1 MLDDERIKIEI
12 HQKINEIDSKEKI
25 RMKIKL
31 ELEDRFGKID
41 DNTLIYMYEEWFE
54 KQAKIGIKNV
64 VETKNY
70 IELCFPEDVVKNLD
84 TEELF
89 MESFK
94 ISNMFRFKSRGSNL
108 LIILDTI
115 KLDKHPL
122 FYLTELL
129 ELILNNLKN
138 PLDLKY
144 K

>member
-1 MLDDERIKIEI
+1 
-12 HQKINEIDSKEKI
+12 
-25 RMKIKL
+25 
-31 ELEDRFGKID
+31 
-41 DNTLIYMYEEWFE
+41 
-54 KQAKIGIKNV
+54 
-64 VETKNY
+64 
-70 IELCFPEDVVKNLD
+70 
-84 TEELF
+84 

-138 PLDLKY
+138 PLD
-144 K
+144 